1 MNNISIKVDKVSK
14 TFNINQ
20 SRGILNLI
28 KKNSKHT
35 KNEKILALDKISF
48 TVSEG
53 EILGIIGL
61 NGSGK
66 TTLLR
71 IIAGVYQ
78 PDKGEIKINGN
89 IAPLMQLGAGFNPE
103 LNTLDNILLNGM
115 LLGISKQ
122 EIQNKIKGILEY
134 AELEKFSNL
143 KLKYFSAGM
152 RARLAFSIAIQID
165 SDIFLIDEILSVGD
179 KEFQKKSYETIFSL
193 KKRNKTVIHTTHNL
207 KRLIEF
213 SDRVIVLDKGKMLID
228 AKPEIAIQKYLELK
242 TSL

>member
-1 MNNISIKVDKVSK
+1 MENSIIVKNISKKFIIEKQNRITGIFKKNQSETLRTIYALENISFNVSK
-14 TFNINQ
+14 
-20 SRGILNLI
+20 
-28 KKNSKHT
+28 
-35 KNEKILALDKISF
+35 
-48 TVSEG
+48 G
-53 EILGIIGL
+53 EVLGIIGL

-78 PDKGEIKINGN
+78 PDEGEIKINGN
-89 IAPLMQLGAGFNPE
+89 IAPLMQLGAGFNRE
-103 LNTLDNILLNGM
+103 LNALDNILLNGM

-122 EIQNKIKGILEY
+122 EIQNKIKEILEY
-134 AELEKFSNL
+134 AELEKYSNL

-152 RARLAFSIAIQID
+152 RARLAFSIAVQID

>member
-1 MNNISIKVDKVSK
+1 MIEKQNKILGI
-14 TFNINQ
+14 FN
-20 SRGILNLI
+20 
-28 KKNSKHT
+28 KKNNGET
-35 KNEKILALDKISF
+35 LRTIYALENISF
-48 TVSEG
+48 TLSKG

-213 SDRVIVLDKGKMLID
+213 SDRVIVLHKGKMVID